1 MSALRSFWLLTPLA
15 LAASWLAFV
24 VVGSAGQVAD
34 AAEPV
39 PTRQPWTTSHVRGTP
54 EGPLPFRSPRIFPK
68 AQFKNPVVLTNAPG
82 TDRFFVGEQSGKIY
96 SLTAKRETAEP
107 ELFLDTTQLF
117 EQLNAKSG
125 GNLEFEALYGLTF
138 HPQFVRNRECFVCY
152 VVRRKNQGTEQTPE
166 GTRVVRL
173 KVSSTNPPVADP
185 ASEEL
190 LVTWLQGGHN
200 GGCLKF
206 GPDGCLYISSGDGGP
221 AFPPD
226 PLNAGQDLSN
236 LLSSILRI
244 DVDRREG
251 SLPYAIPADNPF
263 IQTENARGEIW
274 AYGLRNPWKMSFDRE
289 SGDLWVGDVGW
300 ELWELVYRV
309 NKGDNFG
316 WSIKEGPQLIHPE
329 RQPGPT
335 PIVPPTVAIPHTEGA
350 SVTGGFVYRG
360 KKFPEL
366 TGQYVFGDWESR
378 RIWAVGQSGP
388 KAGQKREIAEPSVR
402 VVDFSEDN
410 QGELYL
416 LDYDSGTI
424 HELTRTEKQDKE
436 APFPQRL
443 SETGLFAEVP
453 RQKLQSGVIPFAI
466 NAPRWA
472 DGATAERFIAVPG
485 TDPVQLFP
493 GPQPI
498 PASMFQRTTAFPP
511 DTVVAKTL
519 SLELEPGVP
528 SSSRPIETQILH
540 FDGRDWRGYSYA
552 WNDDFTD
559 AVLVGA
565 QGESRTL
572 SLVDP
577 QAPNGHRQQ
586 TWRFP
591 SRTDCLRCHNP
602 WPEYLLAFNLPQLNR
617 PVEYQGTRRN
627 QLTLF
632 QEMGLLQNVTPGPNP
647 TQDPPRITAVKDPE
661 EFPRFVNPHDRSE
674 DLNQRARTYLHV
686 NCGHCHR
693 NGGGGSAYVHLLHD
707 LPLSET
713 RTLAQKPAQGT
724 FGIPDAQVIAPA
736 DPYRST
742 LLFRMAKLGPG
753 HMPHIGSQVIDA
765 EGVQL
770 IHDWIRQLPQRSAD
784 QAALDRLASLDESRA
799 SSRERRE
806 LPYRLRQQARQ
817 IAVAA
822 GRPAATEADVAE
834 ARRQLAQQSTEA
846 QTTREKQ
853 RPQAIQDL
861 LNSTPRAFLL
871 YRALMAGELSP
882 QTRQEVLALAL
893 QHTDPA
899 TRDLYESLIPEE
911 QRTRRL
917 GDVVSPDELLK
928 LQGDA
933 TRGRDL
939 FHKSATIL
947 CRNCHKI
954 GDQGVE
960 LGPDLGAI
968 GKKYTR
974 SQILEN
980 ILEPSRTIEPK
991 YLTYV
996 VETKA
1001 GKIHSGLLAQ
1011 RTEAEIVL
1019 RDVENKEHRIPAA
1032 EIESV
1037 TPLQKSIMP
1046 ELLLK
1051 EMTPEQVAD
1060 LLEYLAS
1067 LK

>member
-1 MSALRSFWLLTPLA
+1 MSVPRASSLLSPVAWSVAWIALVSQAVIGPT
-15 LAASWLAFV
+15 AS
-24 VVGSAGQVAD
+24 

-39 PTRQPWTTSHVRGTP
+39 ALRKPWTTPHVQGTP
-54 EGPLPFRSPRIFPK
+54 EGPLPFHSPRIFPK
-68 AQFKNPVVLTNAPG
+68 ALFKNPVVLTNAPG
-82 TDRFFVGEQSGKIY
+82 TDRLFVGEQSGKIF
-96 SLTAKRETAEP
+96 SLAGNRDSAEP
-107 ELFLDTTQLF
+107 ELFLDTTQLCDR
-117 EQLNAKSG
+117 LNAKSG
-125 GNLEFEALYGLTF
+125 SQLEFEALYGLTF
-138 HPQFVRNRECFVCY
+138 HPQFAANRECFACY
-152 VVRRKNQGTEQTPE
+152 VVRRKNQGTEQTEE

-244 DVDRREG
+244 NVDRREG
-251 SLPYAIPADNPF
+251 SRPYSIPADNPF
-263 IQTENARGEIW
+263 VETPNARGEIW

-309 NKGDNFG
+309 RKGDNFG
-316 WSIKEGPQLIHPE
+316 WSIKEGPQLVHPE

-378 RIWAVGQSGP
+378 RIWAVEQTGSN
-388 KAGQKREIAEPSVR
+388 AGQKREIAEPSVR

-410 QGELYL
+410 NGELYL

-424 HELTRTEKQDKE
+424 HELTRTEKQANE
-436 APFPQRL
+436 TPFPQKL

-453 RQKLQSGVIPFAI
+453 RHQLQSGVIPFSI

-472 DGATAERFIAVPG
+472 DGATSERFIAVPG
-485 TDPVQLFP
+485 SDPVQLFP

-498 PASMFQRTTAFPP
+498 PASMFQRTTVFPTN
-511 DTVVAKTL
+511 TVVAKTL
-519 SLELEPGVP
+519 ALELEPGVP
-528 SSSRPIETQILH
+528 SSSRRIETQILH

-552 WNDDFTD
+552 WNDDQSD
-559 AVLVGA
+559 AVLVGP

-577 QAPNGHRQQ
+577 EAPNGHRQQ

-617 PVEYQGTRRN
+617 SVESQGTRRN
-627 QLTLF
+627 QLTLL
-632 QEMGLLQNVTPGPNP
+632 QELGLLQNVTPGANP
-647 TQDPPRITAVKDPE
+647 GQDPPRVTGIKDPE

-674 DLNQRARTYLHV
+674 DLDQRARTYLHV
-686 NCGHCHR
+686 NCAHCHR

-753 HMPHIGSQVIDA
+753 HMPHIGSQVIDR

-784 QAALDRLASLDESRA
+784 QVALDRLVSLDEPRA
-799 SSRERRE
+799 ASRERRE
-806 LPYRLRQQARQ
+806 RPFRLRQVARQ

-822 GRPAATEADVAE
+822 GRPTANDADLE
-834 ARRQLAQQSTEA
+834 QARQQLAQQASEA
-846 QTTREKQ
+846 QANREKL

-861 LNSTPRAFLL
+861 LSTTPRAFLL
-871 YRALMAGELSP
+871 YRALSTPDLSP
-882 QTRQEVLALAL
+882 QTRSEVLAVAA
-893 QHTDPA
+893 QHADPA
-899 TRDLYESLIPEE
+899 TRDLYESLLPEE
-911 QRTRRL
+911 LRTRRL
-917 GDVVSPDELLK
+917 GDVVSLNELLNLK
-928 LQGDA
+928 GDPL
-933 TRGRDL
+933 RGREL
-939 FHKSATIL
+939 FQKSTTIL
-947 CRNCHKI
+947 CRNCHRI

-960 LGPDLGAI
+960 LGPDLSVI

-974 SQILEN
+974 AQILEN
-980 ILEPSRTIEPK
+980 ILEPSRTIEPR

-1001 GKIHSGLLAQ
+1001 GKLHSGLLTQ
-1011 RTEAEIVL
+1011 RTAEEIVL

-1037 TPLQKSIMP
+1037 TPQQKSIMP

-1060 LLEYLAS
+1060 LLEYLS
-1067 LK
+1067 GLK